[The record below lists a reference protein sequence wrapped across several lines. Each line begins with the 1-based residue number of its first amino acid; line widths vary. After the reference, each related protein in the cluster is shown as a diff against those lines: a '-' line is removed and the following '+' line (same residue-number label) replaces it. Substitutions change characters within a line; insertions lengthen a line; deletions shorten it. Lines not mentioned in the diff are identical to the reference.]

1 MSASQLKDFRFSN
14 FSLPRSFGVFGLM
27 SCPGMRGEAPQGVSP
42 LELLSRDVSEIRSN
56 RVRMVIS
63 CLEPS
68 ELPTDPRHYR
78 SLYKSERIQWELVP
92 IPDFLPP
99 SDRHDSLLSSL
110 FETVDV
116 RLQLGEKVG
125 FHCRA
130 GLGRTGT
137 VVARYLIHKG
147 MMPHEAIVYIRRHY
161 SRKAIESAA
170 QERYLY
176 SFAAA

>member
-1 MSASQLKDFRFSN
+1 MSVSQCKDFRFSN
-14 FSLPRSFGVFGLM
+14 FSLPQSSGVLGLM
-27 SCPGMRGEAPQGVSP
+27 SCPGMRGEASDGINP
-42 LELLSRDVSEIRSN
+42 LEPLFRDVSEISSN

-68 ELPTDPRHYR
+68 ELPIDPQHYQ
-78 SLYKSERIQWELVP
+78 SLYESERIQWELVP

-99 SDRHDSLLSSL
+99 SNRQDSVLSSL
-110 FETVDV
+110 FKTVDV

-147 MMPHEAIVYIRRHY
+147 MMPHEAIAYIRRHY
-161 SRKAIESAA
+161 NGQAIESDA
-170 QERYLY
+170 QEKYLY
-176 SFAAA
+176 SFATA